1 MTKNTCEYVASV
13 FAFSSCA
20 SQAQVGVLN
29 HLQGG
34 VKALPKAVPVS
45 VLTGV

>member
-34 VKALPKAVPVS
+34 VKALSKAGPVS